1 MFEIKNGPKAG
12 FTPNQKIN
20 LPKFL
25 LNKTPFIPV
34 GKNAARVPL
43 FEKSIG
49 KLYTDDYIVIIKHYF

>member
-34 GKNAARVPL
+34 GKYIKDIPNFVRNVP
-43 FEKSIG
+43 
-49 KLYTDDYIVIIKHYF
+49 YTKDYVVIIKHYF